1 MSWFDECDLEYLI
14 GDLKDK
20 NAKLRNEVDL
30 TKRMYA
36 NVSEDLCAE
45 QADNERLRQELAI
58 CEESEQE
65 KSIEYLRQENIDW
78 EDRYRA
84 LAKENAK
91 LRELVR
97 SVLVLQHDSVF
108 KWLDAAMTEVF
119 GTSFTAQARELGVE
133 VEL

>member
-20 NAKLRNEVDL
+20 NAKLRNEVEL

-36 NVSEDLCAE
+36 KISEDLCSE

-78 EDRYRA
+78 EDRYRT
-84 LAKENAK
+84 LANENAK

-97 SVLVLQHDSVF
+97 ELLTDP
-108 KWLDAAMTEVF
+108 DAWDYDFFTWRIEKLGIEVK
-119 GTSFTAQARELGVE
+119 
-133 VEL
+133 